1 MAVATPLAKYVVE
14 DPSNKN
20 LIIIGSDHAGY
31 PLRVK
36 LVEYLKKKSGWDLID
51 VGVHTE
57 ERCDYPDFAK
67 EVCLQYL
74 KPKREYETK
83 FGIVVCG
90 SGIGISMS
98 ANKVRGIR
106 CALCYDHY
114 TAEMSRRHNDANV
127 LAIGARI
134 TEESVA
140 YDMVDTFLSTQFE
153 GQRHVG
159 RIQKMHAIETMEY

>member
-1 MAVATPLAKYVVE
+1 MAAPLAKYVVE
-14 DPSNKN
+14 NPSNKK
-20 LIIIGSDHAGY
+20 LLVIGSDHAGY

-36 LVEYLKKKSGWDLID
+36 LVEYLKKKEGWDLID
-51 VGVHTE
+51 VGVHAE

-98 ANKVRGIR
+98 ANKVHGIR
-106 CALCYDHY
+106 CALCHDRT
-114 TAEMSRRHNDANV
+114 TAELSRQHNDANV

-134 TEESVA
+134 TGESVA
-140 YDMVDTFLSTQFE
+140 YDMVDAFLTTQFE
-153 GQRHVG
+153 GSRHVG
-159 RIQKMHAIETMEY
+159 RIEKMHAIETMQY